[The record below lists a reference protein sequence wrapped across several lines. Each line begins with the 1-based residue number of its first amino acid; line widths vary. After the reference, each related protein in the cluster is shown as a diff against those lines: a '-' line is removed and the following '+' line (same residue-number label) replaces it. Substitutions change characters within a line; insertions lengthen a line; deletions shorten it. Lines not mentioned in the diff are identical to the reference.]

1 MIVDRLPV
9 IKAKLP
15 HPLVQNAIFAACKGG
30 VEEPLVN
37 PDHGEDRSVVFKT
50 VNATGDVMLVV
61 SPRRLKTNP
70 DMGVF
75 LAGVALAQKY
85 MPTQTEEDWKNI
97 KINVTFPV
105 REFYDLVAPG
115 ELRPKASKNRLWFEE
130 SLCTLAKTSI
140 SVTFGDPGIG
150 KHGGNL
156 RYQMQSS
163 LWDYKF
169 CPLRGRS
176 GGTIVLSILS
186 DFVPRDYY
194 VWADAALCNRLESQ
208 VSREIFWQLIGREHF
223 RIDVST
229 LSCLCG
235 VSPQSRLDKW
245 DRRALQPALE
255 ELSSC
260 GYRIEREGTGTD
272 SVYVLSRNAAKE
284 KRKTANSK
292 GRGRKR
298 RFVNTEFPPINA
310 EFPPIN
316 AEFLPKMVL

>member
-1 MIVDRLPV
+1 MIVDRDRFPIV
-9 IKAKLP
+9 KAKLP

-50 VNATGDVMLVV
+50 VNAAGDVMLVV

-85 MPTQTEEDWKNI
+85 MPTQTEEDWKNV
-97 KINVTFPV
+97 KINVRFPV

-115 ELRPKASKNRLWFEE
+115 DLRPRASKNRLWFEE
-130 SLCTLAKTSI
+130 SLCTLAKTRV

-208 VSREIFWQLIGREHF
+208 VSREIFWQLIGRELSVMMVKPTKVFLMPHFFRLF
-223 RIDVST
+223 RIPPFI
-229 LSCLCG
+229 L
-235 VSPQSRLDKW
+235 R
-245 DRRALQPALE
+245 QPMVI
-255 ELSSC
+255 C
-260 GYRIEREGTGTD
+260 NMR
-272 SVYVLSRNAAKE
+272 LSRRFIIQTVLRPCAIRAV
-284 KRKTANSK
+284 
-292 GRGRKR
+292 R
-298 RFVNTEFPPINA
+298 RLLLMPI
-310 EFPPIN
+310 
-316 AEFLPKMVL
+316 